1 MDVWEYGRQHIH
13 TPTPP
18 HELAVL
24 ILCFGTKSLKR
35 GKAMKLDVGS
45 EAPDFT
51 VKDAEGV
58 SVTLSEFRG
67 KFVVLYFYPRADT
80 PGCTREACAFR
91 DNLPHF
97 EGINAVILGVS
108 ADTEADQAKF
118 ARKYDLPFRLLAD
131 TEHGIADGYGAWVE
145 KNNYGK
151 KYMGI
156 QRMTYIIA
164 PDGKVAKVFPK
175 VSVDGHAEEVL
186 AALGQLSG

>member
-1 MDVWEYGRQHIH
+1 
-13 TPTPP
+13 
-18 HELAVL
+18 
-24 ILCFGTKSLKR
+24 
-35 GKAMKLDVGS
+35 MKLDVGS